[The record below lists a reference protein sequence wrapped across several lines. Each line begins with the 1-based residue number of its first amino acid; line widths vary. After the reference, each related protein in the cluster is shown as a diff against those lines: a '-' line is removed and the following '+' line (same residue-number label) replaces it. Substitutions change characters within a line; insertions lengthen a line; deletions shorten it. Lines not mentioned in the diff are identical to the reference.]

1 MYTDFYVE
9 AANKPLATLPLLP
22 GEIDQVA
29 KAVHEYTT
37 ILIDLA
43 ILSTWLQRCG
53 FELANGSY
61 STDHSTLR
69 FAPSV
74 IAASAVAAARAKLNL
89 QPIFP
94 PQLAEASGLTVA
106 NTSECTELIISM

>member
-1 MYTDFYVE
+1 MNVIVPSMYTDFYVE

-69 FAPSV
+69 MRCRSNFLPGV
-74 IAASAVAAARAKLNL
+74 LLRRLTAVFIL
-89 QPIFP
+89 Q
-94 PQLAEASGLTVA
+94 QTVKY
-106 NTSECTELIISM
+106 SYER